1 LGKRKP
7 KKKESEAVLSKV
19 ENVDGK
25 FQVDKMWDTKWFLAQ
40 QTNLPKLEQ
49 VTKNVKAAEG
59 KVSTE

>member
-7 KKKESEAVLSKV
+7 KKKETEAVLSKV

-40 QTNLPKLEQ
+40 QTNLPKWEQ
-49 VTKNVKAAEG
+49 VSQKYKSG
-59 KVSTE
+59 RGQSKY